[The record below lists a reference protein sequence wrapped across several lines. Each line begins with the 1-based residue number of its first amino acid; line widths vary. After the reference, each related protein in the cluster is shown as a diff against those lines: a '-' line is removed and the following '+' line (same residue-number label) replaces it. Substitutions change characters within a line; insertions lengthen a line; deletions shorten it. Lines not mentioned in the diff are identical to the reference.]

1 MEQTALRPKPM
12 PGRGAAGAGD
22 TGGGADRNGSGDGP
36 GARCGSGRPRS
47 HAARRRGRRLN
58 TTLLAMLLGT
68 VLVLSGVGVGA
79 MGATV
84 VGADGLAGL
93 QRRAGFADVDVP
105 PGSPGSTGS
114 PGASGAS
121 GAPGPS
127 VASGAGV
134 APAPASA
141 SVVARLGVEVVDDH
155 GPGALVAGVQVPGP
169 GFSAGLVRGD
179 VLLAL
184 GDTRTDTAADLARA
198 VLRARPGAEVPL
210 TVRHRSGGFQQLTA
224 VPGFVTR
231 TPGSGTAGVGTT

>member
-1 MEQTALRPKPM
+1 
-12 PGRGAAGAGD
+12 
-22 TGGGADRNGSGDGP
+22 
-36 GARCGSGRPRS
+36 
-47 HAARRRGRRLN
+47 
-58 TTLLAMLLGT
+58 MLLGT

-79 MGATV
+79 MGVTV

-93 QRRAGFADVDVP
+93 QRRAGFAGADVP
-105 PGSPGSTGS
+105 SGS
-114 PGASGAS
+114 
-121 GAPGPS
+121 PGPS
-127 VASGAGV
+127 VASGEGA
-134 APAPASA
+134 AHAPASA
-141 SVVARLGVEVVDDH
+141 PVVRLGVEVVDDH

-179 VLLAL
+179 VLLAF

-198 VLRARPGAEVPL
+198 VLRARPGAQVPL

>member
-1 MEQTALRPKPM
+1 
-12 PGRGAAGAGD
+12 
-22 TGGGADRNGSGDGP
+22 
-36 GARCGSGRPRS
+36 
-47 HAARRRGRRLN
+47 
-58 TTLLAMLLGT
+58 MLLGT

-84 VGADGLAGL
+84 VGGDGLAGL

-105 PGSPGSTGS
+105 PGASGASGS
-114 PGASGAS
+114 PGAS
-121 GAPGPS
+121 GPS
-127 VASGAGV
+127 VASGAGG

-179 VLLAL
+179 VLLAF
-184 GDTRTDTAADLARA
+184 GDTRTETAADLARA
-198 VLRARPGAEVPL
+198 VLRARPGAEAPL
-210 TVRHRSGGFQQLTA
+210 TVRHRGGGFQQLTA

>member
-1 MEQTALRPKPM
+1 
-12 PGRGAAGAGD
+12 
-22 TGGGADRNGSGDGP
+22 
-36 GARCGSGRPRS
+36 
-47 HAARRRGRRLN
+47 
-58 TTLLAMLLGT
+58 MLLGT

-105 PGSPGSTGS
+105 SGASVP
-114 PGASGAS
+114 PGASG
-121 GAPGPS
+121 P
-127 VASGAGV
+127 SGAGG

-179 VLLAL
+179 VLLAF

>member
-1 MEQTALRPKPM
+1 
-12 PGRGAAGAGD
+12 
-22 TGGGADRNGSGDGP
+22 
-36 GARCGSGRPRS
+36 
-47 HAARRRGRRLN
+47 
-58 TTLLAMLLGT
+58 MLLGT

-105 PGSPGSTGS
+105 S
-114 PGASGAS
+114 GASVPS
-121 GAPGPS
+121 GAPGAPGP
-127 VASGAGV
+127 SGAGV

-141 SVVARLGVEVVDDH
+141 SVVARLGVEVVDDQ

-179 VLLAL
+179 VLLAF

-224 VPGFVTR
+224 VPGLVTR

>member
-12 PGRGAAGAGD
+12 PGRGAAGAGTGD
-22 TGGGADRNGSGDGP
+22 TGGGAGRDGSGGGNGGGP

-47 HAARRRGRRLN
+47 HAARRRGRRLRA
-58 TTLLAMLLGT
+58 TLLAMLLGT

-79 MGATV
+79 TGATV
-84 VGADGLAGL
+84 VGADGLAGV
-93 QRRAGFADVDVP
+93 QRRAGFAGADVP
-105 PGSPGSTGS
+105 
-114 PGASGAS
+114 S
-121 GAPGPS
+121 GAPGSSRAPGLS
-127 VASGAGV
+127 VASGEGV

-141 SVVARLGVEVVDDH
+141 PVVARLGVEVVDDH

-179 VLLAL
+179 VLLAF
-184 GDTRTDTAADLARA
+184 GETRTDTAADLARA
-198 VLRARPGAEVPL
+198 ALRARPGAEVTL

-224 VPGFVTR
+224 VPGFVAR

>member
-1 MEQTALRPKPM
+1 
-12 PGRGAAGAGD
+12 
-22 TGGGADRNGSGDGP
+22 
-36 GARCGSGRPRS
+36 
-47 HAARRRGRRLN
+47 
-58 TTLLAMLLGT
+58 MLLGT

-84 VGADGLAGL
+84 VGADGLAGS

-105 PGSPGSTGS
+105 PGSPGS
-114 PGASGAS
+114 PGAS

-179 VLLAL
+179 VLLAF

-224 VPGFVTR
+224 VPGLVTR
-231 TPGSGTAGVGTT
+231 TPGSGTVGVGTT